1 MQKQFDVV
9 IRSLRDTLHEHGV
22 EDIFELS
29 RGNMRICPEKIEC
42 DLYDFIKGDFSSST
56 FFILSKTKLKSY
68 FVLVFFSIVNSIFS
82 SCGSFFS
89 FLFCSFFFYF
99 MMKKSVFFFLLINH
113 RFDKEIMLYF

>member
-42 DLYDFIKGDFSSST
+42 DLYDFIKGDISA
-56 FFILSKTKLKSY
+56 
-68 FVLVFFSIVNSIFS
+68 VNSYRGEYMNSYSWAAMTEAIIS
-82 SCGSFFS
+82 ES
-89 FLFCSFFFYF
+89 
-99 MMKKSVFFFLLINH
+99 KN
-113 RFDKEIMLYF
+113 